1 MKKVSYILIFICCLS
16 VNLPFLDQVSYAA
29 NIEDLKDGV
38 VYIKAFSGAK
48 ELGKGAGIVVGKED
62 DGSVFILTAYHVIE
76 KSNRLEVRFK
86 KRQWKAYDEGKL
98 YDKFDEELDVAVVI
112 IKLEK
117 GDKIYEGLPELPK
130 GDLSQIANG
139 DNVTSIGH
147 PEGGE
152 RWEATFNLN
161 RILNLSHLNDLRK
174 LRATRT
180 SISNGCS
187 GGPLF
192 DAQLNLIGMI
202 TRINASGS
210 VATKIN
216 YLLELLDTH
225 WGIPTNLVKSSP
237 PKGKTPSPQPDG
249 ITPGSILPKTVQ
261 GKVLWNENPV
271 KGATVS
277 VYDKYTVKSAKYG
290 EAKTDNHGNFLI
302 SGIPEG
308 KQYLYVFGNK
318 NEFWVSSVTPFQME
332 KGKGTEAKDTYLCKG
347 FYPIS
352 PIKDAIIHT
361 KRPILKW
368 KPYPDAVDYA
378 VRLIRVGDSRFIFSR
393 GDNDSRITKT
403 QVQLDIDLT
412 PGKYRWRVDA
422 FNVEGH
428 IIGCSYYSASKFK
441 VSF

>member
-1 MKKVSYILIFICCLS
+1 MWKNYVCL
-16 VNLPFLDQVSYAA
+16 LKLTFK
-29 NIEDLKDGV
+29 IE
-38 VYIKAFSGAK
+38 IK
-48 ELGKGAGIVVGKED
+48 
-62 DGSVFILTAYHVIE
+62 
-76 KSNRLEVRFK
+76 NM
-86 KRQWKAYDEGKL
+86 QN
-98 YDKFDEELDVAVVI
+98 
-112 IKLEK
+112 
-117 GDKIYEGLPELPK
+117 IYEVYSGSSI
-130 GDLSQIANG
+130 DANFIKSYLE
-139 DNVTSIGH
+139 DNGIGVIVN
-147 PEGGE
+147 
-152 RWEATFNLN
+152 NLLEN
-161 RILNLSHLNDLRK
+161 
-174 LRATRT
+174 
-180 SISNGCS
+180 SISAGWVNPNS
-187 GGPLF
+187 G
-192 DAQLNLIGMI
+192 Q
-202 TRINASGS
+202 
-210 VATKIN
+210 
-216 YLLELLDTH
+216 
-225 WGIPTNLVKSSP
+225 
-237 PKGKTPSPQPDG
+237 
-249 ITPGSILPKTVQ
+249 
-261 GKVLWNENPV
+261 
-271 KGATVS
+271 GATVS

-318 NEFWVSSVTPFQME
+318 NEFWVSGVTPFQME